1 MNYWLLLGSGVVYFA
16 LGAIIYMV
24 FSKPWTKAA
33 GITEEEI
40 KNAKPSTMIN
50 QFVISFINGLLT
62 SAAIAIIVL
71 NIANPN
77 SVIWIVFN
85 AFYVLPTLSSY
96 VYINR
101 RWNMFWID
109 LLYHTLAIVIVTQIW
124 VLWG

>member
-1 MNYWLLLGSGVVYFA
+1 MNYWLLLGSGIIYFA
-16 LGAIIYMV
+16 LGAIIYTV
-24 FSKPWTKAA
+24 FSKPWRQAT
-33 GITEEEI
+33 GITEEEY
-40 KNAKPSTMIN
+40 KNAKVGPMIS

-71 NIANPN
+71 NVSSPN
-77 SVIWIVFN
+77 LLIWIGFN

-124 VLWG
+124 TMWG

>member
-1 MNYWLLLGSGVVYFA
+1 MNYWLLLGSGVIYFA
-16 LGAIIYMV
+16 LGAIIYTV

-33 GITEEEI
+33 GITDKEI
-40 KNAKPSTMIN
+40 KNTKPSTMIN
-50 QFVISFINGLLT
+50 QFALSFINGLLT

-71 NIANPN
+71 NIVN
-77 SVIWIVFN
+77 STLVIWIVFN

>member
-1 MNYWLLLGSGVVYFA
+1 MNYWLLLGSGVIYFA
-16 LGAIIYMV
+16 LGAIIYTV

-33 GITEEEI
+33 GITEKEI
-40 KNAKPSTMIN
+40 KNTKASTMLN
-50 QFVISFINGLLT
+50 QFVFSFINGLLT
-62 SAAIAIIVL
+62 STAIAIIVL

-77 SVIWIVFN
+77 SVIWIAFN

-109 LLYHTLAIVIVTQIW
+109 LLYHTLAIIIVTQIW

>member
-71 NIANPN
+71 NIVN
-77 SVIWIVFN
+77 STLVIWIVFN

>member
-1 MNYWLLLGSGVVYFA
+1 MNYWLLLGSGIVYFA
-16 LGAIIYMV
+16 LGAIIYSV

-33 GITEEEI
+33 GITDKEI

-50 QFVISFINGLLT
+50 QFVLSFINGLLT

-77 SVIWIVFN
+77 SVIWIAFN

-109 LLYHTLAIVIVTQIW
+109 LLYHTLAIIIVTQIW